1 MTLRLSN
8 NSLTRYVD
16 RQGYAAAEPVP
27 LDGALGEVAAS
38 LLAWLGAQLATG
50 ETLADV
56 VLESSGQVAT
66 AFETQT
72 DEEGNESQVA
82 TAFRPT
88 ISAAVSVTAPLG
100 SRTFVVSSES
110 LPTELRDGL
119 LAAWQSLS
127 QPSEPSAP
135 SANFA

>member
-1 MTLRLSN
+1 MILRLAN
-8 NSLTRYVD
+8 NALVRYVD
-16 RQGYAAAEPVP
+16 RQGYAAAENVP
-27 LDGALGEVAAS
+27 LVGPLGEVAAS

-56 VLESSGQVAT
+56 VLEQSGQVAT

-72 DEEGNESQVA
+72 DEDGNEIEVA

-100 SRTFVVSSES
+100 SRTFVMSSES
-110 LPTELRDGL
+110 LPDELRDGL
-119 LAAWQSLS
+119 VAAWQNLQS
-127 QPSEPSAP
+127 
-135 SANFA
+135 

>member
-1 MTLRLSN
+1 MTLRLAN
-8 NSLTRYVD
+8 NTLVRYVS

-27 LDGALGEVAAS
+27 LVGDLGEVAAS
-38 LLAWLGAQLATG
+38 LLGWLGAQLATG

-56 VLESSGQVAT
+56 VLEQGGQVAT
-66 AFETQT
+66 AFETQQ
-72 DEEGNESQVA
+72 DDDGNEVEVP

-110 LPTELRDGL
+110 LPDALRDGL
-119 LAAWQSLS
+119 VAAWGAL
-127 QPSEPSAP
+127 EA
-135 SANFA
+135 

>member
-1 MTLRLSN
+1 MTLRLAN

-27 LDGALGEVAAS
+27 LDGDLGEVAAS
-38 LLAWLGAQLATG
+38 LLAWLGAQLASG

-66 AFETQT
+66 AFETAN
-72 DEEGNESQVA
+72 DEDGNEIEVA

-110 LPTELRDGL
+110 LPDELRDGL
-119 LAAWQSLS
+119 ISAWDYLQS
-127 QPSEPSAP
+127 
-135 SANFA
+135 N

>member
-8 NSLTRYVD
+8 SQLVRYVQ
-16 RQGYAAAEPVP
+16 RSGYAAAEPVP
-27 LDGALGEVAAS
+27 LDGDLGEVAAS

-56 VLESSGQVAT
+56 VLEASGQVAT
-66 AFETQT
+66 AYETAT
-72 DEEGNESQVA
+72 DEDGNESQVA

-100 SRTFVVSSES
+100 SRTFVVSSEV
-110 LPTELRDGL
+110 LPEELRDGL
-119 LAAWQSLS
+119 VAAWGVLASN
-127 QPSEPSAP
+127 P
-135 SANFA
+135 

>member
-1 MTLRLSN
+1 MTLRLAN
-8 NSLTRYVD
+8 NALVRYVT
-16 RQGYAAAEPVP
+16 RQGYAAAESVP
-27 LDGALGEVAAS
+27 LDGQLGEVAAS
-38 LLAWLGAQLATG
+38 LLAWLGAQLAAG

-72 DEEGNESQVA
+72 DEDGNEIEVA

-110 LPTELRDGL
+110 LPEKLRDGL
-119 LAAWQSLS
+119 VAAWGALAA
-127 QPSEPSAP
+127 
-135 SANFA
+135 

>member
-1 MTLRLSN
+1 MTLRLAN
-8 NSLTRYVD
+8 NSLTRYVQ
-16 RQGYAAAEPVP
+16 RQGYAAAESVP

-56 VLESSGQVAT
+56 VLEQSGQVAT
-66 AFETQT
+66 AFETTT
-72 DEEGNESQVA
+72 DDEGNEVQVA
-82 TAFRPT
+82 TAYHPT

-110 LPTELRDGL
+110 LPDELRDGL
-119 LAAWQSLS
+119 IAAWEGLN
-127 QPSEPSAP
+127 E
-135 SANFA
+135 

>member
-1 MTLRLSN
+1 MTLRLAN

-27 LDGALGEVAAS
+27 LDGDLGEVAAS
-38 LLAWLGAQLATG
+38 LLAWLSAQLATG

-56 VLESSGQVAT
+56 VLEQSGQVAT
-66 AFETQT
+66 AFETTT
-72 DEEGNESQVA
+72 DEDGNEIEVA

-110 LPTELRDGL
+110 LPSELRDGL
-119 LAAWQSLS
+119 VAAWASLN
-127 QPSEPSAP
+127 SEPLVS
-135 SANFA
+135 